1 MAGGKESPLW
11 ALGWVVAGQFGQIP
25 VGMGLRGWE
34 KGRWVAA
41 RCTDVQGPA
50 NRRPATSAM
59 VWVWA
64 GLGLRI
70 RFEVCARGC
79 AFFLCWPLEHG
90 RPRELHESIYTAKS
104 TARKG
109 ARCQVLPGAHRCL
122 LPAVRPLL
130 TS

>member
-1 MAGGKESPLW
+1 
-11 ALGWVVAGQFGQIP
+11 
-25 VGMGLRGWE
+25 MGRSGLVWTNTSGDGLEE

-64 GLGLRI
+64 ELGLRI

-79 AFFLCWPLEHG
+79 AFF
-90 RPRELHESIYTAKS
+90 S
-104 TARKG
+104 
-109 ARCQVLPGAHRCL
+109 L
-122 LPAVRPLL
+122 LAA
-130 TS
+130 

>member
-1 MAGGKESPLW
+1 VRACTETGTSTGAGQAGQWLDTASLGESKGQRGGGKGDGWRKESPLW
-11 ALGWVVAGQFGQIP
+11 ALGWGVAGWFGQIP

-64 GLGLRI
+64 ELGLRI

-79 AFFLCWPLEHG
+79 AFF
-90 RPRELHESIYTAKS
+90 S
-104 TARKG
+104 
-109 ARCQVLPGAHRCL
+109 L
-122 LPAVRPLL
+122 LAA
-130 TS
+130 